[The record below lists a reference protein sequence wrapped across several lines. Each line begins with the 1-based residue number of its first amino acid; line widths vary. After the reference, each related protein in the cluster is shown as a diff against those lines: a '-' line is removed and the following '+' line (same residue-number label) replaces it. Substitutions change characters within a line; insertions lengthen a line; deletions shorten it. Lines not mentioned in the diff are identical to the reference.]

1 MFKLSLGSKELF
13 HSNFLEYIWNI
24 NYNMFIDIVNDLL
37 SVKLPMQG
45 KYILSREKKNFDLC
59 LYHLD
64 GQKKE
69 VYDLIIENKVKSI
82 PYKEQLEEY
91 YQKVNN
97 NSTRFLLLTLVSNFP
112 DKKIIQNRPDLY
124 GSWEIADYKSLKSAI
139 INQKNIWNSLPHKIY
154 INDYCDF
161 VGLMHDLQ
169 NDILNNICNE
179 QLFKDVDTYKKNRLH
194 DLYIKLRCADFLM
207 KVKSELIMKGV
218 NIPVHFLNKYSEMRN
233 NKITGLFLNVN
244 IYNGE
249 GQAAIFLY
257 DAKTDDIYEFVIQG
271 EQYRH
276 GINSE
281 RHSPYFKDKENSR
294 CKLWNAIQKVPKDKS
309 FLNTILSLIWSS
321 PWFIH
326 GLFGAGYKKIGFTGA
341 FLLP

>member
-1 MFKLSLGSKELF
+1 
-13 HSNFLEYIWNI
+13 
-24 NYNMFIDIVNDLL
+24 
-37 SVKLPMQG
+37 
-45 KYILSREKKNFDLC
+45 
-59 LYHLD
+59 
-64 GQKKE
+64 
-69 VYDLIIENKVKSI
+69 
-82 PYKEQLEEY
+82 
-91 YQKVNN
+91 
-97 NSTRFLLLTLVSNFP
+97 
-112 DKKIIQNRPDLY
+112 
-124 GSWEIADYKSLKSAI
+124 
-139 INQKNIWNSLPHKIY
+139 
-154 INDYCDF
+154 
-161 VGLMHDLQ
+161 MHDLQ

-309 FLNTILSLIWSS
+309 FLNTILCYNTS
-321 PWFIH
+321 P
-326 GLFGAGYKKIGFTGA
+326 YNNKRTKIGPFCGYDHNYVYKYIKYNETQYCMDTVYKLVDA
-341 FLLP
+341 VTNDIKNFCSAYITYP